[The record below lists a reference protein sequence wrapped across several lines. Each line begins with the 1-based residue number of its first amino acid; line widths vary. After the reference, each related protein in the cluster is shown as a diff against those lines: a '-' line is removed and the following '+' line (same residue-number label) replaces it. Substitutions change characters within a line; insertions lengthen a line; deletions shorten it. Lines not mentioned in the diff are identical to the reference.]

1 MIASRML
8 FAILVLTFII
18 EMRLIPD
25 RRPIHWMCVVR
36 QAHTTQHRPFCV
48 STAVLSFFHSD
59 HSDFGNNLSSAVQ
72 SMEFA
77 GDRARLKLKIFCG
90 MLCCAVPCRAYAAS
104 VRLVIGIRSST
115 LFICMRLFFASLWQ
129 NRKSIIISTYRRCS
143 SFCIYLFCSALPRRR
158 FCLSFLVCFSL
169 LLLLLLLLS
178 FCLCLLIVV
187 CLTMFGWRASMRTKV
202 I

>member
-25 RRPIHWMCVVR
+25 RRPIHWMCIVR
-36 QAHTTQHRPFCV
+36 QAHTTQHRSFCV

-77 GDRARLKLKIFCG
+77 GARARLKLKIFCG
-90 MLCCAVPCRAYAAS
+90 MLCCAVPCIYSLCAACYWHTLFNIVYLYAALFRFALAKS
-104 VRLVIGIRSST
+104 EINYFLHIPPLLFFLY
-115 LFICMRLFFASLWQ
+115 LFI
-129 NRKSIIISTYRRCS
+129 
-143 SFCIYLFCSALPRRR
+143 LFCSSTPKIL
-158 FCLSFLVCFSL
+158 FVFFG
-169 LLLLLLLLS
+169 LLLLLLS
-178 FCLCLLIVV
+178 FCLWMLIVV
-187 CLTMFGWRASMRTKV
+187 CSTMFGWRASMRTKV

>member
-25 RRPIHWMCVVR
+25 RRPIHSMCVVK
-36 QAHTTQHRPFCV
+36 QAHTTQHRSFCV
-48 STAVLSFFHSD
+48 STAVLSFFIQIILNSVKFLAQQCKTWN
-59 HSDFGNNLSSAVQ
+59 SPVIEQGWNWKYSVV
-72 SMEFA
+72 
-77 GDRARLKLKIFCG
+77 
-90 MLCCAVPCRAYAAS
+90 CCAVPCRAS

-143 SFCIYLFCSALPRRR
+143 SFCIYLFCSAFPRRR

-169 LLLLLLLLS
+169 LLLLLLLQS